1 MCAACRRA
9 AGLLKQHLPSSS
21 SNRFFSHPNLNGK
34 STDVFRSAAIS
45 GTAPIVQ
52 TRSHFTFR
60 NATTRE
66 EEDKSIMKRIT
77 TTRNF
82 HNSSFA
88 ASGVSTNTQAEKK
101 KFSAESTATS
111 TEEEM
116 QEMELRQKEEETKM
130 KKSAQS
136 YMLAHP
142 TYDFGFIEQLKPK
155 HRPPQGARDYVSM
168 FAVWSARK
176 GFDTITSYSHEK
188 SLTKDEWLF
197 RFIFLETV
205 AGIPGMVAGMLRHM
219 NSLRLLRHD
228 NGWIHTLLE
237 EAENERMHLMTF
249 LNMKQ
254 PSIFFRA
261 GVLAAQGVFFNAF
274 FFSYLISPRTCHR
287 FVGYLE
293 EEAVRTYTH
302 ALNDID
308 SGGTDARQWAKE
320 RAPKLAIEYWKM
332 DEDATI
338 RDVLLAVRADEAS
351 HAHVNHTFSSMGT
364 TQKNPFVKGESH
376 LPENFVEPPPGF
388 VPSEENRVAKDAD
401 SF

>member
-9 AGLLKQHLPSSS
+9 AGLLLKQLPSSS
-21 SNRFFSHPNLNGK
+21 SSKSIFSPSNLINGK
-34 STDVFRSAAIS
+34 TDVFRSAAIS
-45 GTAPIVQ
+45 GTSSMMQ
-52 TRSHFTFR
+52 TRTHFTVQK
-60 NATTRE
+60 NTKNE
-66 EEDKSIMKRIT
+66 EEHQDSMKRR

-82 HNSSFA
+82 HSTSFA
-88 ASGVSTNTQAEKK
+88 ASGVSTRAQAEKK
-101 KFSAESTATS
+101 RFSAEAAITS

-116 QEMELRQKEEETKM
+116 QDVTEKEETKM

-176 GFDTITSYSHEK
+176 GFDTITSYSHDK
-188 SLTKDEWLF
+188 SLTKDQWLF

>member
-1 MCAACRRA
+1 M
-9 AGLLKQHLPSSS
+9 
-21 SNRFFSHPNLNGK
+21 
-34 STDVFRSAAIS
+34 FRSAAIS
-45 GTAPIVQ
+45 GTSSMMQ
-52 TRSHFTFR
+52 TRSHFTLR
-60 NATTRE
+60 NNTKNE
-66 EEDKSIMKRIT
+66 EEDQEAMKRIT
-77 TTRNF
+77 TRNF
-82 HNSSFA
+82 HSSSFA
-88 ASGVSTNTQAEKK
+88 ASGVSTHIQAEKK
-101 KFSAESTATS
+101 RFSAEAAATS
-111 TEEEM
+111 TEEMVETD
-116 QEMELRQKEEETKM
+116 LTKKDETKM

-155 HRPPQGARDYVSM
+155 HRPPQGARDYLSM

-176 GFDTITSYSHEK
+176 GFDTITSYSHDK
-188 SLTKDEWLF
+188 SLTKDQWLF

>member
-1 MCAACRRA
+1 MTGCTQKGRKKDAVA
-9 AGLLKQHLPSSS
+9 
-21 SNRFFSHPNLNGK
+21 
-34 STDVFRSAAIS
+34 
-45 GTAPIVQ
+45 Q
-52 TRSHFTFR
+52 T
-60 NATTRE
+60 
-66 EEDKSIMKRIT
+66 
-77 TTRNF
+77 
-82 HNSSFA
+82 
-88 ASGVSTNTQAEKK
+88 
-101 KFSAESTATS
+101 
-111 TEEEM
+111 
-116 QEMELRQKEEETKM
+116 
-130 KKSAQS
+130 

-142 TYDFGFIEQLKPK
+142 VYDFEYIESIRPR
-155 HRPPQGARDYVSM
+155 HRQPQGARDYVSM

-176 GFDTITSYSHEK
+176 GFDAVTNYSHEK
-188 SLTKDEWLF
+188 SMTKDEWLF

-219 NSLRLLRHD
+219 HSLRLLRHD

-254 PSIFFRA
+254 PSILFRA

-274 FFSYLISPRTCHR
+274 FFSYLFSPRTCHR

-302 ALNDID
+302 ALSDID
-308 SGGTDARQWAKE
+308 TGGTDARQWAKE
-320 RAPKLAIEYWKM
+320 RAPKLAIEYSKM
-332 DEDATI
+332 DEDATV

-388 VPSEENRVAKDAD
+388 VPSEENRVARDAD

>member
-1 MCAACRRA
+1 MTSSAATFPKIGGENIARCDTNHHRRSFA
-9 AGLLKQHLPSSS
+9 SDALNKDFEKKENNKKQRHFASKSSS
-21 SNRFFSHPNLNGK
+21 SHAY
-34 STDVFRSAAIS
+34 SAEA
-45 GTAPIVQ
+45 
-52 TRSHFTFR
+52 
-60 NATTRE
+60 ATLLEEDEKKAKNFVENVE
-66 EEDKSIMKRIT
+66 EEKDKKL
-77 TTRNF
+77 
-82 HNSSFA
+82 SS
-88 ASGVSTNTQAEKK
+88 
-101 KFSAESTATS
+101 
-111 TEEEM
+111 
-116 QEMELRQKEEETKM
+116 
-130 KKSAQS
+130 SAQS

-142 TYDFGFIEQLKPK
+142 IYDFDYIEQLKPK
-155 HRPPQGARDYVSM
+155 HRQPQGARDYVSM

-176 GFDTITSYSHEK
+176 GFDTITNYSHER

-219 NSLRLLRHD
+219 HSLRLLRHD

-254 PSIFFRA
+254 PSMLFRA

-388 VPSEENRVAKDAD
+388 IPSEENRVARDAD

>member
-9 AGLLKQHLPSSS
+9 AGLLLKQLPSSS
-21 SNRFFSHPNLNGK
+21 SSKSIFSPSNLINGK
-34 STDVFRSAAIS
+34 TDVFRSAAIS
-45 GTAPIVQ
+45 GTSSMMQ
-52 TRSHFTFR
+52 TRTHFTVQK
-60 NATTRE
+60 NTKNE
-66 EEDKSIMKRIT
+66 EEHQDSMKRR

-82 HNSSFA
+82 HSTSFA
-88 ASGVSTNTQAEKK
+88 ASGVSTRAQAEKK
-101 KFSAESTATS
+101 RFSAEAAITS

-116 QEMELRQKEEETKM
+116 QDVTEKDETKM

-176 GFDTITSYSHEK
+176 GFDTITSYSHDK
-188 SLTKDEWLF
+188 SLTKDQWLF

>member
-1 MCAACRRA
+1 MAQ
-9 AGLLKQHLPSSS
+9 KHLPLSKFVVFQETNNVALFYARANRAISDHAHATSFTRNEKTNQERTFASSS
-21 SNRFFSHPNLNGK
+21 ASSQSFNFKRECEDEKKNRAKLLEQKRYFSSNVV
-34 STDVFRSAAIS
+34 D
-45 GTAPIVQ
+45 
-52 TRSHFTFR
+52 
-60 NATTRE
+60 E
-66 EEDKSIMKRIT
+66 EEKNDKVSKPDMK
-77 TTRNF
+77 
-82 HNSSFA
+82 
-88 ASGVSTNTQAEKK
+88 
-101 KFSAESTATS
+101 
-111 TEEEM
+111 
-116 QEMELRQKEEETKM
+116 
-130 KKSAQS
+130 AQS

-142 TYDFGFIEQLKPK
+142 VYNFKFIENLRPK
-155 HRPPQGARDYVSM
+155 HRQPQGARDYVSM

-176 GFDTITSYSHEK
+176 GFDTVTSYSHDK

-254 PSIFFRA
+254 PSMIFRA

-274 FFSYLISPRTCHR
+274 FFTYLISPRTCHR

-302 ALNDID
+302 AINDID

-332 DEDATI
+332 ENDATI

-351 HAHVNHTFSSMGT
+351 HAHVNHCFASMGT

-376 LPENFVEPPPGF
+376 LPENFVDPPPGF
-388 VPSEENRVAKDAD
+388 VPSEEKRFAKDME

>member
-1 MCAACRRA
+1 MHAR
-9 AGLLKQHLPSSS
+9 
-21 SNRFFSHPNLNGK
+21 
-34 STDVFRSAAIS
+34 T
-45 GTAPIVQ
+45 
-52 TRSHFTFR
+52 HFTFHTNAR
-60 NATTRE
+60 NE
-66 EEDKSIMKRIT
+66 EEHRDSMKRMSK
-77 TTRNF
+77 TRTF
-82 HNSSFA
+82 HSTSFA
-88 ASGVSTNTQAEKK
+88 AGGVSTQNARAEKK
-101 KFSAESTATS
+101 RFSAEAATTS

-116 QEMELRQKEEETKM
+116 VETDVQTAKKDETKM

-188 SLTKDEWLF
+188 SLTKDQWLF

>member
-1 MCAACRRA
+1 
-9 AGLLKQHLPSSS
+9 
-21 SNRFFSHPNLNGK
+21 
-34 STDVFRSAAIS
+34 
-45 GTAPIVQ
+45 
-52 TRSHFTFR
+52 
-60 NATTRE
+60 
-66 EEDKSIMKRIT
+66 
-77 TTRNF
+77 
-82 HNSSFA
+82 
-88 ASGVSTNTQAEKK
+88 
-101 KFSAESTATS
+101 
-111 TEEEM
+111 
-116 QEMELRQKEEETKM
+116 M
-130 KKSAQS
+130 KKSS
-136 YMLAHP
+136 RSRTCWRTRRTISGSSNNSNRNTDHH
-142 TYDFGFIEQLKPK
+142 K
-155 HRPPQGARDYVSM
+155 AREITCLCL
-168 FAVWSARK
+168 RCGPLGK
-176 GFDTITSYSHEK
+176 GSIRLRAIRHEK

-254 PSIFFRA
+254 PSIFLRA

-364 TQKNPFVKGESH
+364 TQK
-376 LPENFVEPPPGF
+376 EP
-388 VPSEENRVAKDAD
+388 VRER
-401 SF
+401 

>member
-9 AGLLKQHLPSSS
+9 AGLLLKQLPSSS
-21 SNRFFSHPNLNGK
+21 SSKSIFSPSNLINGK
-34 STDVFRSAAIS
+34 TDVFRSAAIS
-45 GTAPIVQ
+45 GTSSMMH
-52 TRSHFTFR
+52 TRTHFTVQK
-60 NATTRE
+60 NTKNE
-66 EEDKSIMKRIT
+66 EEHQDSMKRR

-82 HNSSFA
+82 HSTSFA
-88 ASGVSTNTQAEKK
+88 ASGVSTRAQAEKK
-101 KFSAESTATS
+101 RFSAEAAITS

-116 QEMELRQKEEETKM
+116 QDVTEKEETKM

-176 GFDTITSYSHEK
+176 GFDTITSYSHDK
-188 SLTKDEWLF
+188 SLTKDQWLF